1 MTTTAA
7 PPFARPK
14 GVKWLQMALMTVP
27 LLALFNLTACV
38 GSPTVLAQQP
48 AFELQSPLGPAGVSI
63 RVPLPDRTDSESK
76 RLITT
81 GMLQALPGSTLVAPL
96 TAPFPE
102 RRFVWHVSLNVPNGT
117 SRLVLNRF
125 EGAKAIAYVQENV
138 GAEASNAELLAAIES
153 MTRRLYA
160 QSAVRSPD

>member
-1 MTTTAA
+1 MTTKES
-7 PPFARPK
+7 PLFARPK
-14 GVKWLQMALMTVP
+14 WVRRLQVALTVP
-27 LLALFNLTACV
+27 LLSLFGVTAC
-38 GSPTVLAQQP
+38 LAAPRFTPPPP
-48 AFELQSPLGPAGVSI
+48 AFELQSPAGLAGVNI
-63 RVPLPDRTDSESK
+63 RMPLPGRTDGESK

-102 RRFVWHVSLNVPNGT
+102 RRFVWHASLNVPNGT

-125 EGAKAIAYVQENV
+125 EGSKAVAYVQENV
-138 GAEASNAELLAAIES
+138 GADASNAELLAAIES